1 MTKEDIN
8 KTEET
13 IEEVAKT
20 EEQSES
26 QDQENGTKESTE
38 SKEEYVEPKIKPEN
52 LKLKDLPGIGAT
64 SIEKLE
70 KAGILSVMAFAC
82 RTPNLISDFTG
93 VSQSAARK
101 AIQFAKDNLDELNL
115 NPLSKYSKMKKE
127 TYFLPT
133 GSIELDNLLGGGI
146 RSGSITEAHAENG
159 VSKSQLGLTLAINTV
174 IKGYK
179 VIFLD
184 TENAFKED
192 RLKTILD
199 AKRLEY
205 EKAWEGGD
213 EDGTSVKDIY
223 DSFEDFLDKK
233 FGVKTLDE
241 EDIFDNIIFSSV
253 DNSSLQMLLIED
265 VDRLCSKDDSVKL
278 LIIDSL
284 TEHFRSEFLGRGELN
299 SRQLQINKHMSDIK
313 RLTKRH
319 NLAVYLTNQVM
330 SDPGQMFGDPI
341 KPIGGNVYAHKLDY
355 RLYLKRGKQN
365 TRIAKLIKAR
375 DLSDGECPFQVL
387 EVGVTDI

>member
-1 MTKEDIN
+1 MKKE
-8 KTEET
+8 
-13 IEEVAKT
+13 
-20 EEQSES
+20 
-26 QDQENGTKESTE
+26 
-38 SKEEYVEPKIKPEN
+38 
-52 LKLKDLPGIGAT
+52 LKLSDLPGIGPT

-70 KAGILSVMAFAC
+70 KVGILNVMAFAC

-93 VSQSAARK
+93 LSSMVARK
-101 AIQFAKDNLDELNL
+101 AINFAKDNLDELNL

-127 TYFLPT
+127 TYFLKT
-133 GSIELDNLLGGGI
+133 GSTELDNLLGGGI

-159 VSKSQLGLTLAINTV
+159 VSKSQLGITLAINTV
-174 IKGYK
+174 LQGYK
-179 VIFLD
+179 VVYLD

-192 RLKTILD
+192 RVKTILE
-199 AKRLEY
+199 AKRLEF
-205 EKAWEGGD
+205 EKMWEEGV
-213 EDGTSVKDIY
+213 EDKISVKEIY
-223 DSFEDFLDKK
+223 ESFEDFLDKK
-233 FGVKTLDE
+233 FGIKTLDE
-241 EDIFDNIIFSSV
+241 EDVFDNIIFSSV

-265 VDRLCSKDDSVKL
+265 IDRLCSEDDSIKL

-330 SDPGQMFGDPI
+330 ADPGQMFGDPI

-365 TRIAKLIKAR
+365 TRVAKLIKAR
-375 DLSDGECPFQVL
+375 NLEDGECAFK
-387 EVGVTDI
+387 VGDVGIMDI